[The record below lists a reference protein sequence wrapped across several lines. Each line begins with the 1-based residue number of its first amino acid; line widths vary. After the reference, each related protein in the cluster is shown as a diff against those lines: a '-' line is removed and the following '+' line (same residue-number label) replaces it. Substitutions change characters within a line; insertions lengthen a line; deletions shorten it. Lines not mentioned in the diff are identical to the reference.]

1 MDMVERSGS
10 GDTRQPK
17 LREAAPS
24 PLTPTREMAAP
35 SDDARQALLAREG
48 RHGFLLE
55 LNDRL
60 RQLGDPVAV
69 QREASRAL
77 GILVGASRVGYAEIL
92 DDGET
97 SMVTV
102 NYTNGVR
109 GIEGRYRVA
118 DYSPALIEA
127 LRAGRTVVNGDVAR
141 DATLSEAERAAH
153 TAIEVGA
160 TIDLPLMKEGRLV
173 AVLFMHFREAHA
185 FTAEE
190 VALLEALAER
200 TWEAVERAR
209 AEAALRASE
218 ARLRLALEVAELGT
232 WWFSLIDG
240 SGHLDERAAQIVGL
254 PAGDFADVAQ
264 AQAAGTHPD
273 DLAAVQAAV
282 TAGISSGAPF
292 ELRYRVIHLDGRIR
306 HIASRA
312 VAMVDDEGRPVRLVG
327 TNRDV
332 TAEWEAGVE
341 RDRLLSAERRARA
354 ESEDARREAE
364 TANRGKSE
372 FLAVMSHELRTPL
385 NAIGGYAELMEM
397 GIRGPV
403 TPAQREDL
411 HRIQVS
417 QRHLLGLINEVLNYA
432 KVETGTVRYDLAS
445 VRVRDVLAA
454 AEALVAPQTSA
465 KGLRLTIGTCPPDL
479 AVRADAEKLRQILVN
494 LLSNALKFT
503 ERGGRIALECVASAS
518 RVEITVRDSG
528 IGIPTEQLER
538 IFEPFVQVRADLT
551 RTAEG
556 TGLGLAI
563 SRDLARG
570 MGGELVVS
578 SAMGQGST
586 FTLSLP
592 RSPA

>member
-1 MDMVERSGS
+1 
-10 GDTRQPK
+10 
-17 LREAAPS
+17 
-24 PLTPTREMAAP
+24 MAAP

-141 DATLSEAERAAH
+141 DATLSGAERAAH

-354 ESEDARREAE
+354 E
-364 TANRGKSE
+364 
-372 FLAVMSHELRTPL
+372 
-385 NAIGGYAELMEM
+385 
-397 GIRGPV
+397 
-403 TPAQREDL
+403 
-411 HRIQVS
+411 
-417 QRHLLGLINEVLNYA
+417 
-432 KVETGTVRYDLAS
+432 
-445 VRVRDVLAA
+445 
-454 AEALVAPQTSA
+454 
-465 KGLRLTIGTCPPDL
+465 
-479 AVRADAEKLRQILVN
+479 
-494 LLSNALKFT
+494 
-503 ERGGRIALECVASAS
+503 
-518 RVEITVRDSG
+518 
-528 IGIPTEQLER
+528 
-538 IFEPFVQVRADLT
+538 
-551 RTAEG
+551 
-556 TGLGLAI
+556 
-563 SRDLARG
+563 
-570 MGGELVVS
+570 
-578 SAMGQGST
+578 
-586 FTLSLP
+586 
-592 RSPA
+592 